1 MKKIYILSILF
12 AMVALGPK
20 VSAAGFHTLKV
31 MLTDD
36 TQSEFVLSDE
46 FKASFTADALH
57 IFTSSKEIDIPKD
70 QVKSFV
76 FSEDGGAGIS
86 DVEVAGQQAQFDGE
100 TLTVT
105 GLKAGS
111 VVAVYGVDG
120 RCLSKAEATGEY
132 VINLGELT
140 KGVVI
145 VNVNG
150 VSYKINVK

>member
-1 MKKIYILSILF
+1 MLF
-12 AMVALGPK
+12 AMVALGSK

-57 IFTSSKEIDIPKD
+57 IFTPSKEIDIPKE
-70 QVKSFV
+70 QVKSLA
-76 FSEDGGAGIS
+76 FSEEGGAGIS
-86 DVEVAGQQAQFDGE
+86 DVEAAGQDAHFDGE
-100 TLTVT
+100 TLAVT

-111 VVAVYGVDG
+111 VIAVYGVDG
-120 RCLSKAEATGEY
+120 RCLSKAEAEGEY
-132 VINLGELT
+132 VINLSELT
-140 KGVVI
+140 RGVVI
-145 VNVNG
+145 VSVNG